1 MKCIIGRILI
11 ILGTLGSAYMF
22 YYMMN
27 DTISNYVSPFSK
39 REVVFVLSFI
49 TILVLFF
56 AGLFI
61 TLSYAAQKDEKPTY
75 NVRIKDR
82 ETIKIDNKD
91 DKSSFRGDL
100 SMCADDRYKMISSDT
115 NSQFY
120 EDFNT
125 DSSDAVIFLS
135 FTNVHRV
142 GWVCSECGTVNS
154 NEASNCAVCGLR
166 K

>member
-39 REVVFVLSFI
+39 REVVIVLSFI
-49 TILVLFF
+49 TFLVLFF

-82 ETIKIDNKD
+82 ETIKIDNTFLTENPSILKLPKLHNAID
-91 DKSSFRGDL
+91 NSKLVPNTSSIEN
-100 SMCADDRYKMISSDT
+100 A
-115 NSQFY
+115 
-120 EDFNT
+120 
-125 DSSDAVIFLS
+125 IFSL
-135 FTNVHRV
+135 
-142 GWVCSECGTVNS
+142 
-154 NEASNCAVCGLR
+154 
-166 K
+166 

>member
-1 MKCIIGRILI
+1 M
-11 ILGTLGSAYMF
+11 LGTLGSAYMF

-27 DTISNYVSPFSK
+27 DTTSNYVSPFSK
-39 REVVFVLSFI
+39 REVVVVLSLI
-49 TILVLFF
+49 TFLVLFF
-56 AGLFI
+56 AGVFI
-61 TLSYAAQKDEKPTY
+61 SLSCAAHKDEKSTSY
-75 NVRIKDR
+75 NVEIQDR
-82 ETIKIDNKD
+82 EIKD
-91 DKSSFRGDL
+91 DKPSFRGDL

-120 EDFNT
+120 EDSNT